1 MSNVKEIVLEANMG
15 NCQCGSVYCLVK
27 IDDKKKEITT
37 VNYDGYKWKAG
48 YLRGDGT
55 FHVPYAGSINGL
67 SGYKHII
74 K

>member
-1 MSNVKEIVLEANMG
+1 MSNVREITLEANMG
-15 NCQCGSVYCLVK
+15 SCQCGDVYCKVQ
-27 IDDKKKEITT
+27 IDDEKKEIITT
-37 VNYDGYKWKAG
+37 NHDGYRWKAG
-48 YLRGDGT
+48 YLRSDGT